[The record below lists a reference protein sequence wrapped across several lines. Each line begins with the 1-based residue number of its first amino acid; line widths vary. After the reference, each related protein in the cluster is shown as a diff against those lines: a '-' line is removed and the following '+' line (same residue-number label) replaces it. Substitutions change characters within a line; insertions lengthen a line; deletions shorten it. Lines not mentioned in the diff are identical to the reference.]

1 MGVTL
6 RSRFASKSI
15 DGELYGAVYSVWQEL
30 THHDKKTKNEANYI
44 LSWTISTTWTI
55 SKPTGGAN
63 AAKAPND
70 RLSQSTGS

>member
-1 MGVTL
+1 MGVTSQ
-6 RSRFASKSI
+6 SRFASKLI
-15 DGELYGAVYSVWQEL
+15 DGELYGAACSVWREL

-44 LSWTISTTWTI
+44 LSWTIHHLVL

-70 RLSQSTGS
+70 RLSQGTGS